1 MISKNEISQIIADQQ
16 TLAFQPG
23 DLPRLGS
30 GFSDNEITVISGVR
44 RCGKSTLLHEIR
56 SKNTEKDYYFN
67 FDDERLINFKVDD
80 FQLLY
85 EVFIELFGKQTT
97 FYFDEIQNVAGWERF
112 VRRLYDYKNKVY
124 VTGSNASMLSRELGT
139 HLTGRY
145 FQRELFPFSFTEYLK
160 FRGRAIPQKPF
171 FSTEEK
177 VQLHSD
183 FLIYF
188 RKGGFPAYLQTGN
201 SQYLKSLYESIL
213 YRDVMV
219 RNDLTNEKE
228 ILELVYYLAC
238 NTSKLFSYNSLT
250 KVIGVKNATTV
261 KNYLGFLENTYLLFL
276 VNKYDLSVKKQ
287 IHNPKKIYYID
298 LGIVRELGFHHSEDN
313 GRLLENLVFI
323 ELKRRGR
330 EVYYHSQKHECDFVI
345 KEKNQIVEA
354 IQVSWSVYNQPTRE
368 REING
373 LVEALTNY
381 KLKEGLILTDDEED
395 EITVN
400 DYKIKVMPTW
410 KWLLNDTT
418 TS

>member
-97 FYFDEIQNVAGWERF
+97 YYFDEIQNVAGWERF

-228 ILELVYYLAC
+228 ILELVYYLAS
-238 NTSKLFSYNSLT
+238 NTSKLFSYNGLT

-354 IQVSWSVYNQPTRE
+354 IQVSWSVYNQPIRE